1 MVGSQVAPEVVI
13 TYHYFDPPAHF
24 SKDPFRLYLT
34 GCLYLDYQY
43 ICNTTRSRLFAENI
57 ATVDD
62 IHIRIISLIK
72 TQKKGKKSVF
82 FLEAAL
88 KKN

>member
-43 ICNTTRSRLFAENI
+43 ICNTTRSRLFSENI
-57 ATVDD
+57 ATVGD
-62 IHIRIISLIK
+62 IQIRIISLIK
-72 TQKKGKKSVF
+72 THKKRQKVSIFIV
-82 FLEAAL
+82 AAL